1 MDCLKNRKSYVAPQT
16 EIIVFQLESN
26 FMGTTTFSSSFS
38 FGESGVEDG
47 GDI

>member
-16 EIIVFQLESN
+16 EVVVFQLENN
-26 FMGTTTFSSSFS
+26 FLSTTFTSSFS

-47 GDI
+47 GEI